1 MQYLIQQF
9 IFQLRSL
16 LDREYK
22 GLGWIWTLAEGLTLS
37 LFVFKSVL
45 NFYGT
50 GELSWIFNPLGH
62 VANIIVVGFFVL
74 VFFYCVTVACVANR
88 RFLEK
93 SGKRLLTA
101 FFA

>member
-22 GLGWIWTLAEGLTLS
+22 GLGWVWTLAEGLTLS

-62 VANIIVVGFFVL
+62 VTNLIVVGFFVL
-74 VFFYCVTVACVANR
+74 FF
-88 RFLEK
+88 FLLCN
-93 SGKRLLTA
+93 SGMCC
-101 FFA
+101 

>member
-22 GLGWIWTLAEGLTLS
+22 GLGWVWTLAEGLTLS

-62 VANIIVVGFFVL
+62 VTNLIVVGFFVL
-74 VFFYCVTVACVANR
+74 FFFYCVTVACVANR

>member
-62 VANIIVVGFFVL
+62 VTNLIVVGFFVL